1 MEAYPEILASFFSLH
16 SLKYIVS
23 IKSDE
28 SIFQHWFADLA
39 QYEFIVIHKKDIE
52 NVSTDALSRSDPW
65 DVPTKEENEE
75 YQADNEVGELK
86 MTYATDLEWDP
97 AEIAKERWRLAGYW
111 PAMHSISPETRHE
124 IIEGN

>member
-52 NVSTDALSRSDPW
+52 NVSTDALSRSDP
-65 DVPTKEENEE
+65 
-75 YQADNEVGELK
+75 
-86 MTYATDLEWDP
+86 
-97 AEIAKERWRLAGYW
+97 
-111 PAMHSISPETRHE
+111 
-124 IIEGN
+124 

>member
-39 QYEFIVIHKKDIE
+39 HYKLTVIHKKGIK
-52 NVSTDALSRSDPW
+52 NLNADALSRSDNL
-65 DVPTKEENEE
+65 DEPTKEENEE
-75 YQADNEVGELK
+75 YQADNKAGKLK
-86 MTYATDLEWDP
+86 IT
-97 AEIAKERWRLAGYW
+97 
-111 PAMHSISPETRHE
+111 
-124 IIEGN
+124 